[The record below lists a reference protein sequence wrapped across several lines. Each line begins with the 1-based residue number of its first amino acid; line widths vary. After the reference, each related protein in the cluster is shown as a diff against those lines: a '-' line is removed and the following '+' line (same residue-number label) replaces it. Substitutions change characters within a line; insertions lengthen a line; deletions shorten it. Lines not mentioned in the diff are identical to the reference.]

1 MKKKFFK
8 LLDKALFGKTMEN
21 VRKHIK
27 LVTTEARSNYLVSE
41 TKLSYIFFHNVLVLE
56 IKKNKYSCMNLSVK
70 VHQY

>member
-1 MKKKFFK
+1 MDKEQKKTKNKTKNKKRFEKKKFFK

-41 TKLSYIFFHNVLVLE
+41 ANYDKTFFF
-56 IKKNKYSCMNLSVK
+56 IMY
-70 VHQY
+70 

>member
-1 MKKKFFK
+1 
-8 LLDKALFGKTMEN
+8 MEN

-70 VHQY
+70 VLQY

>member
-1 MKKKFFK
+1 MDKEQKKTKNKTKTIWKKKFFK

-41 TKLSYIFFHNVLVLE
+41 ANYDKTFFF
-56 IKKNKYSCMNLSVK
+56 IMY
-70 VHQY
+70 